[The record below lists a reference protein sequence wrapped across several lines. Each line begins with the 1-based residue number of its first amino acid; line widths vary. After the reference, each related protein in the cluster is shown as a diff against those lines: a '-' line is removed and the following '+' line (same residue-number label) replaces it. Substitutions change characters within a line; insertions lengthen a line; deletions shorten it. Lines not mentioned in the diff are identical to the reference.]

1 MLITLHTYQACVGSC
16 FISNIV
22 RTKAMLTEKSQSA
35 HIKLMSQHHQRHR
48 SEAHNRLFELSSMNF
63 QFITN
68 VRPHVLPGLLLLG
81 CLFEIFEQN
90 ECKFY
95 ARCSYY
101 LPNLL
106 SVVFSVVSS
115 DKIMETVLNI
125 FLK

>member
-68 VRPHVLPGLLLLG
+68 VRPHVLPGLLILG

-90 ECKFY
+90 GCKFY
-95 ARCSYY
+95 ARSPKPFKCCF
-101 LPNLL
+101 L
-106 SVVFSVVSS
+106 SSQLRQNYGN
-115 DKIMETVLNI
+115 ITVLNI